1 VYEKP
6 KGGGS
11 GKDLGRA
18 FLPFPF
24 LDKRCGKEGKH
35 LILLYVTLP
44 HWGGFRISLASA
56 GVVETPPWMGL
67 NLRGVVA
74 VDVATIDSLVTYRT
88 DDIHKKTLSGLFE
101 GNPLVSIE
109 SLTPLETRQKALDA
123 DTRKYA
129 NITARDQGK
138 LILTF
143 IPAYGPM
150 LAAGWELGLRLVDYQ
165 ASGKNEPVYRG
176 KMIELGV
183 TILAEVLGRMLKMR
197 EATAKAAEKTASALR
212 SSAAPAAEV
221 ELAVEAAEQAA
232 SRALGLKW
240 TSSDSGKAIFNSAK
254 GGGAYLDKVDNDFRD
269 LELRIQAHDS
279 PFKRSAEFQKDP
291 RVKDQVVLI
300 RLRKQE
306 WELKA
311 DVGGFIGV
319 APRMEEVA
327 EVFFVRPVDLS
338 MNSKL
343 PFYYCFGPTG
353 GFLERDDGAA
363 DCSID
368 IWERKYFES
377 LIKYKNA
384 VPDELSVEEYLAW
397 VSDSGHLDATPF
409 SETLKAYFAAN
420 AAAFA
425 KGPALARKLAVS
437 KEALEEGSREY
448 NDALVFQA
456 GMHLLSYLNATFLK
470 CPSCMRDMQHNWGW
484 CPYHPKI
491 GDEILELPDW
501 NKSGSWHDEFLEEI
515 MKTDDK
521 APWKV
526 VEAEKRFAAG
536 SFTIES
542 YFKRVPSHKGTRLFV
557 HCSEFIVIK

>member
-1 VYEKP
+1 MLVRRSYAE
-6 KGGGS
+6 GS
-11 GKDLGRA
+11 
-18 FLPFPF
+18 
-24 LDKRCGKEGKH
+24 
-35 LILLYVTLP
+35 
-44 HWGGFRISLASA
+44 
-56 GVVETPPWMGL
+56 M
-67 NLRGVVA
+67 
-74 VDVATIDSLVTYRT
+74 LVRT
-88 DDIHKKTLSGLFE
+88 D
-101 GNPLVSIE
+101 
-109 SLTPLETRQKALDA
+109 
-123 DTRKYA
+123 
-129 NITARDQGK
+129 
-138 LILTF
+138 
-143 IPAYGPM
+143 
-150 LAAGWELGLRLVDYQ
+150 
-165 ASGKNEPVYRG
+165 
-176 KMIELGV
+176 

-221 ELAVEAAEQAA
+221 ELAAEAAEQAA

-269 LELRIQAHDS
+269 LELKIQAHAS
-279 PFKRSAEFQKDP
+279 PFKRSAKFQEDP

-338 MNSKL
+338 MNSQL

-368 IWERKYFES
+368 IWERRYFES

-384 VPDELSVEEYLAW
+384 VPDELSVEQYLAW
-397 VSDSGHLDATPF
+397 VSDRGHLDATPF
-409 SETLKAYFAAN
+409 SESLKAYFAAN

-425 KGPALARKLAVS
+425 NGPALARKLAAS
-437 KEALEEGSREY
+437 KEALGEGSREY

-456 GMHLLSYLNATFLK
+456 GMHLFSYLNATFLK
-470 CPSCMRDMQHNWGW
+470 CPSCMQDMQHNWGW
-484 CPYHPKI
+484 CPCHPRIEK
-491 GDEILELPDW
+491 EILELPDR
-501 NKSGSWHDEFLEEI
+501 NKSGSWHDEFLKEI
-515 MKTDDK
+515 MKDGRGSPWTVPRDDGRERD
-521 APWKV
+521 AP
-526 VEAEKRFAAG
+526 G
-536 SFTIES
+536 GLTIES
-542 YFKRVPSHKGTRLFV
+542 YFKRVPSHKGERLFV